1 MLRRL
6 EILLD
11 EFAAVLAQNSFQQQ
25 HDETVV
31 GVAAAPR
38 SPKKRTSP
46 MPSSKMA
53 ATKQELLSRLP
64 ASSHFATSMG
74 LCGVQ

>member
-1 MLRRL
+1 MSMPKTRAIRPSTT
-6 EILLD
+6 
-11 EFAAVLAQNSFQQQ
+11 ASFQQQ

-38 SPKKRTSP
+38 SPKKGTSP

-64 ASSHFATSMG
+64 ASSHFATPTSMG